1 MLAGRYLLICL
12 CIVLSPVII
21 LTKPCH
27 EVFRVMVLKLG
38 SRHEWVRK
46 SELRAMSVQCERVG
60 GVNLSQGV
68 CDLAVPQPVVEAA
81 KAAIDRGDNS
91 YSRHD
96 GTRQLREALA
106 EKYRR
111 SAGLD
116 VDPETNIVVSA
127 GATGALYCACLALLE
142 PGDEVLLFEPFYSY
156 HQSTLVATQAVP
168 VFVPTKAPDW
178 TFSMDDLEKAVTAR
192 TRAIIVNTPSNP
204 SGKVWSREEMERVA
218 AFCERHDLF
227 VFTDE
232 IYEHFIFDGGEHVS
246 AASLPGMWERTITI
260 SGLSKTFSIT
270 GWRIG
275 YAICHEQWAKA
286 IGNFSDLVYVCAP
299 TPLQIGAAAGIVELG
314 DAYFRNLADKYRQ
327 KREILCNGLIDAG
340 LTPCVPQGAYYVLAD
355 VSMLPGE
362 DSRARAMYLLEKTGV
377 ASVPGREFFKGEE
390 GETIVRFCFAK
401 EDDVLEDACRR
412 LQALKTSEARAAG

>member
-1 MLAGRYLLICL
+1 MSLT
-12 CIVLSPVII
+12 LS
-21 LTKPCH
+21 
-27 EVFRVMVLKLG
+27 

-46 SELRAMSVQCERVG
+46 SELRAMSVECERVG

-68 CDLAVPQPVVEAA
+68 CDLAVPEPVVAA
-81 KAAIDRGDNS
+81 ARAAIYAGDNS

-106 EKYRR
+106 GKYERNY
-111 SAGLD
+111 GLS

-142 PGDEVLLFEPFYSY
+142 PGDEVLLFEPYYSY
-156 HQSTLVATQAVP
+156 HESTIAATQGVP
-168 VFVPTKAPDW
+168 VFVPTHAPDW
-178 TFSMDDLEKAVTAR
+178 SFSMDDLEKAVTSR

-204 SGKVWSREEMERVA
+204 SGKVWSREEMENIA
-218 AFCERHDLF
+218 AFSARHDLF

-232 IYEHFIFDGGEHVS
+232 IYEHFIFDGGEHIS
-246 AASLPGMWERTITI
+246 AATLPDMWERTITI

-275 YAICHEQWAKA
+275 YAICDEKWAKA

-299 TPLQIGAAAGIVELG
+299 TPLQLGAAAGIVELE
-314 DAYFRNLADKYRQ
+314 DAYFKNLSDKYRK
-327 KREILCNGLIDAG
+327 KREILCSGLSDAG

-355 VSMLPGE
+355 VSSLPGA
-362 DSRARAMYLLEKTGV
+362 DSKERALHLLEKTGV
-377 ASVPGREFFKGEE
+377 ASVPGQEFFKGDA
-390 GETIVRFCFAK
+390 GDSIVRFCFAK
-401 EDDVLEDACRR
+401 EDDVLEDACNR
-412 LQALKTSEARAAG
+412 LQALKSTPAQAAG

>member
-1 MLAGRYLLICL
+1 MS
-12 CIVLSPVII
+12 LS
-21 LTKPCH
+21 LS
-27 EVFRVMVLKLG
+27 

-46 SELRAMSVQCERVG
+46 SELRAMSVECERVG

-68 CDLAVPQPVVEAA
+68 CDLAVPEPVVAA
-81 KAAIDRGDNS
+81 ARAAIDAGDNS

-106 EKYRR
+106 GKYERNY
-111 SAGLD
+111 GLS

-142 PGDEVLLFEPFYSY
+142 PGDEVLLFEPYYSY
-156 HQSTLVATQAVP
+156 HESTIAATQGVP
-168 VFVPTKAPDW
+168 VFVPTHAPDW
-178 TFSMDDLEKAVTAR
+178 SFSMDDLEKAVTSR

-204 SGKVWSREEMERVA
+204 SGKVWSREEMENIA
-218 AFCERHDLF
+218 AFSARHDLF

-232 IYEHFIFDGGEHVS
+232 IYEHFIFDGGEHIS
-246 AASLPGMWERTITI
+246 AATLPDMWERTITI

-275 YAICHEQWAKA
+275 YAICDKKWAKA

-299 TPLQIGAAAGIVELG
+299 TPLQLGAAAGIVELD
-314 DAYFRNLADKYRQ
+314 DAYFKNLSDKYRK
-327 KREILCNGLIDAG
+327 KREILCTGLSDAG

-355 VSMLPGE
+355 VSSLPGA
-362 DSRARAMYLLEKTGV
+362 DSKERALYLLEKTGV
-377 ASVPGREFFKGEE
+377 ASVPGQEFFKGDA
-390 GETIVRFCFAK
+390 GDSIVRFCFAK
-401 EDDVLEDACRR
+401 ENDVLDDACNR
-412 LQALKTSEARAAG
+412 LQALKSTPAQAAG